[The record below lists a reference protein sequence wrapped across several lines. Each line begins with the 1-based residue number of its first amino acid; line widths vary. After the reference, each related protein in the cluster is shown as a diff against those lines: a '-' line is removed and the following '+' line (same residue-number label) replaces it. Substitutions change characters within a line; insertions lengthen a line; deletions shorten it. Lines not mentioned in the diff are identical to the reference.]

1 MPKWCVTET
10 KRDWNNNNNGL
21 GNNLDR
27 GRRKNKKK
35 KGQKMFFVSTY
46 FSITGIPMHVREKPV
61 NS

>member
-1 MPKWCVTET
+1 MTINDKFGLSLNSLMPKWCVTET

-35 KGQKMFFVSTY
+35 ERTENVLC
-46 FSITGIPMHVREKPV
+46 
-61 NS
+61 